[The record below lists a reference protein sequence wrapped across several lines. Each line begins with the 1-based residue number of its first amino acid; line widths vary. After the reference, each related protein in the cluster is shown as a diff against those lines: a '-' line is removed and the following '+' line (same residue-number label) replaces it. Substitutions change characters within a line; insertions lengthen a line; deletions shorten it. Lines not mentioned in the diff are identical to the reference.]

1 MCCGGN
7 ISHVW
12 PVHSITGRGCFSGLY
27 IITHVL
33 FIFLRSMVMQRGG
46 ASKMDATGRLTYRL
60 PNRDKEESRTPR
72 SPRLKCGRSR
82 FHSARLRRPSV
93 VPLLCLKFTPPSQNC
108 RFSSTKR
115 LILCL
120 IEGDKWKV
128 GSRGRLARDFLETT
142 SSSGS
147 REAAAAGPHRWPRI
161 WIRSAVPSD
170 NRPD

>member
-60 PNRDKEESRTPR
+60 PNRDKEESRP
-72 SPRLKCGRSR
+72 PFAEAEMRLVAFPLGA
-82 FHSARLRRPSV
+82 H
-93 VPLLCLKFTPPSQNC
+93 LLCLTVPQMYTP
-108 RFSSTKR
+108 
-115 LILCL
+115 
-120 IEGDKWKV
+120 
-128 GSRGRLARDFLETT
+128 
-142 SSSGS
+142 
-147 REAAAAGPHRWPRI
+147 
-161 WIRSAVPSD
+161 VPKL
-170 NRPD
+170 